1 MIRAKETRKEAREA
15 LSGKWKKAIVISLI
29 YTFIILG
36 ISILSVFTFWLLAI
50 VLILIVP
57 ALSYGLDYSYYHL
70 KKGEN
75 VGYGDFLL

>member
-36 ISILSVFTFWLLAI
+36 ISILSVFTF
-50 VLILIVP
+50 
-57 ALSYGLDYSYYHL
+57 
-70 KKGEN
+70 
-75 VGYGDFLL
+75 